1 MCCGQRPLYSSK
13 QQVQLTVDLINDVRF
28 PVRTMAPKK
37 KKRTGPSKGEPP
49 RKKAAPPACC
59 PEVYLTRPPQPKV
72 KKPGQ
77 LDDDQLRQF
86 FEEGFVLVKGFLKPE
101 ELQPV
106 RDDID
111 RLVDDLAE
119 RLFKA
124 GKIKD
129 KHKDAGLFK
138 RLTLLERDFPGTA
151 VILHKTGKLPK
162 SFRDLW
168 SNERLLNVME
178 QLVGPEVAG
187 NPIWNLR
194 TKTPYNEQT
203 EVPWHQDNA
212 YMDEEAL
219 GTLIPTAWIPLLD
232 ATVQN
237 GCMQMVRVGHR
248 KGVLAKHVCCTGGTW
263 YVEMAKEKM
272 EQTLDCDLTKDVVTC
287 EMPYGSVLLFNNLT
301 PHRSLSNISTDVRW
315 SLDLRWMDPGKPAG
329 LWGLKGSLPM
339 RSAKNPDLVIDW
351 EAFEA
356 VDRNKQQQKSM
367 DNVAGAEDEFDATIQ
382 GPWMTRWEIVHHNKH
397 TRSMVNPGK

>member
-1 MCCGQRPLYSSK
+1 
-13 QQVQLTVDLINDVRF
+13 
-28 PVRTMAPKK
+28 MAPKK
-37 KKRTGPSKGEPP
+37 KPIAKKAESDEEPP
-49 RKKAAPPACC
+49 RKKSAPLICC

-77 LDDDQLRQF
+77 LNDDQLLQF
-86 FEEGFVLVKGFLKPE
+86 FEEGFVLVKDFLKPE

-106 RDDID
+106 RDAIE

-129 KHKDAGLFK
+129 KHKDASLFK
-138 RLTLLERDFPGTA
+138 RLTLLEKEYPGTA
-151 VILHKTGKLPK
+151 VILHKTGKLPQG
-162 SFRDLW
+162 FRDLW

-187 NPIWNLR
+187 NPVWNLR

-212 YMDEEAL
+212 YFDEEAL

-237 GCMQMVRVGHR
+237 GCMQMVRGGHR
-248 KGVLAKHVCCTGGTW
+248 KGILARHVCCTGGTW
-263 YVEMAKEKM
+263 YVEMAKEGM
-272 EQTLDCDLTKDVVTC
+272 DQTLGCDLTKDVVTC
-287 EMPYGSVLLFNNLT
+287 EMTYGSVLLFNNLT
-301 PHRSLSNISTDVRW
+301 PHRSLPNISDDVRW
-315 SLDLRWMDPGKPAG
+315 SLDLRWQDPGQRH
-329 LWGLKGSLPM
+329 
-339 RSAKNPDLVIDW
+339 RS
-351 EAFEA
+351 
-356 VDRNKQQQKSM
+356 R
-367 DNVAGAEDEFDATIQ
+367 G
-382 GPWMTRWEIVHHNKH
+382 
-397 TRSMVNPGK
+397 